1 MTVIEL
7 IKKLQSLPEDARV
20 EVNIP
25 LKINSAESVVSR
37 QIDTVHHDQQTNV
50 CQLSSYWRIQF
61 FY

>member
-25 LKINSAESVVSR
+25 LKINSAESFHTEAKLKHSKVHVDPNIVVPKPK
-37 QIDTVHHDQQTNV
+37 T
-50 CQLSSYWRIQF
+50 Y
-61 FY
+61 